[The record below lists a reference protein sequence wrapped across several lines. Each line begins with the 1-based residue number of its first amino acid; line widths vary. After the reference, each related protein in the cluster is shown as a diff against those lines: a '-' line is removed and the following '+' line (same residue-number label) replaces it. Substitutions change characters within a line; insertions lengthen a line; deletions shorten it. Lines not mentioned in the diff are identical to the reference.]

1 METTNKDLHDIRE
14 DIRTLDEEFLK
25 IIAARRKLS
34 HQVAVS
40 KSSTGKNIRDTEV
53 EHLRLGEL
61 VSKGKAMGLDAQ
73 SVSNLYQTI
82 LEDSVLTQHAT
93 LQATENPDEVIEQ
106 PKVALLG
113 GEGSY
118 SQLAAHKHFGHHV
131 GNGGHAIHEI
141 PCDSF
146 EKIIRKVETGEADHG
161 LLPVMNTLTGS
172 IPEAYNRLRTLTL
185 SVTGEVI
192 LPVEHCLLAKNEGF
206 PLKDIRTVYAHP
218 QAIAQC
224 ASYLKQLG
232 GATLVN
238 CTSTTEALTRVCEG
252 KANEVAIGGAVAG
265 QTFGL
270 RVLGFNIQGSRQNY
284 TRFLVLSGE
293 AKRVS
298 RQVPAKT
305 TIAVIPQQSAG
316 GLADVL
322 MVLKEHG
329 INIRQMDSRP
339 SQGATWELMF
349 FLDLEM
355 NVRDEIAPRVLEGLE
370 KKATFVKVLGCYA
383 SAEINPF
390 QDP

>member
-1 METTNKDLHDIRE
+1 MDTTKKDLHDIRE
-14 DIRTLDEEFLK
+14 DIRTLDEQFLK
-25 IIAARRKLS
+25 IIAERRRLS
-34 HQVAVS
+34 HQVAIS
-40 KSSTGKNIRDTEV
+40 KSGNGKDIRDVEV
-53 EHLRLGEL
+53 EQLHLGEL
-61 VSKGKAMGLDAQ
+61 VTKGKALGLDAE
-73 SVSNLYQTI
+73 SVSKLYQSI

-93 LQATENPDEVIEQ
+93 LQAAENPPEDPNEDMDQ

-118 SQLAAHKHFGHHV
+118 SQLAANKHFCH
-131 GNGGHAIHEI
+131 GGHTITEI
-141 PCDSF
+141 ACNSF

-161 LLPVMNTLTGS
+161 LLPVMNSLTGS
-172 IPEAYNRLRTLTL
+172 FEEAYNLLRTLTL

-192 LPVEHCLLAKNEGF
+192 LPIEHCLLAKNEGF
-206 PLKDIRTVYAHP
+206 PLQDIRNVYAHP
-218 QAIAQC
+218 QVLAQC
-224 ASYLKQLG
+224 AGYLKQLT

-238 CTSTTEALTRVCEG
+238 CSSTTEALSRVCEG

-284 TRFLVLSGE
+284 TRFLVLSHQ

-305 TIAVIPQQSAG
+305 TIAVIPRQSAG

-322 MVLKEHG
+322 LVLKEHS
-329 INIRQMDSRP
+329 INIRQMESRP

-355 NVRDEIAPRVLEGLE
+355 NLRDENAPRALEGLE
-370 KKATFVKVLGCYA
+370 KKANFVKVLGCYA

-390 QDP
+390 QGP